1 MFDFILIQT
10 VDIEI
15 VIVIV
20 YSTYAKTAE
29 KIVTNGWIFKWWIFV
44 FQYCSISWCRPLT
57 VGVNTIFLEAQFGWS
72 KWSLFEAHKLQEKA
86 IVIIGHKTPVSP
98 CSCQLYKK
106 MALYWYVDSYNCFSS
121 NTVIKIC
128 FWKRQDSS

>member
-1 MFDFILIQT
+1 MFDLILIQN

-29 KIVTNGWIFKWWIFV
+29 KIVTNGWHATWIFV

-72 KWSLFEAHKLQEKA
+72 KWSLFEAHKLQEKT

-106 MALYWYVDSYNCFSS
+106 MALYWNVYSYNCFSS